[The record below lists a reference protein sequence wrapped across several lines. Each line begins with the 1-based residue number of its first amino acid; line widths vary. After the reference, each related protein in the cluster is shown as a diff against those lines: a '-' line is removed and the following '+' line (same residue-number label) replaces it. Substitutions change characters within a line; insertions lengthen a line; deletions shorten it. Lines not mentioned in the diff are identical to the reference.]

1 MKAQFKNALG
11 TDVLEVESVETT
23 TLPNQ
28 DTPMMNQQVS
38 IKLTPLV
45 TSDVVLTSKEA
56 QKLGQMLQQ
65 GLFN

>member
-11 TDVLEVESVETT
+11 TDVLQVESVETT
-23 TLPNQ
+23 TIPGQ
-28 DTPMMNQQVS
+28 ETPMMGAQVS
-38 IKLTPLV
+38 VKFTPLV
-45 TSDVVLTSKEA
+45 TTDVVLTSKEA

>member
-11 TDVLEVESVETT
+11 TDVLQVESVETVT
-23 TLPNQ
+23 IPGQ
-28 DTPMMNQQVS
+28 ETPMMNQQASVKFTTL
-38 IKLTPLV
+38 IQT
-45 TSDVVLTSKEA
+45 DVILSTKEV